1 MNFDGPI
8 ILIDDDP
15 DDNEIF
21 CEALKEVGC
30 TNEILCFQDGI
41 AALEF
46 FAKTHPEPF
55 LIISDINIPTM
66 GGFEFKEELRK
77 IQCDKLMGVPLIFMS
92 TLADQRKV
100 SQAYA
105 ESVQG
110 IFTKP
115 SSYEGIKDMFDTMIS
130 YWKKC
135 VQPEKKIIQKI
146 TD

>member
-1 MNFDGPI
+1 MNFNGPI

-30 TNEILCFQDGI
+30 SNEILCFPDGI
-41 AALEF
+41 AALAYF
-46 FAKTHPEPF
+46 DSVHPEPF
-55 LIISDINIPTM
+55 LIVSDINIPTM

-77 IQCDKLMGVPLIFMS
+77 IKCDKLIGVPLIFMS

-100 SQAYA
+100 IQAYA

-115 SSYEGIKDMFDTMIS
+115 SSYEEIKDMFSTMIT

-135 VQPEKKIIQKI
+135 VQPEKKI
-146 TD
+146 

>member
-1 MNFDGPI
+1 MKFDGPI

-15 DDNEIF
+15 DDSEIF

-30 TNEILCFQDGI
+30 ANEILCFQDGV
-41 AALEF
+41 AALEYF
-46 FAKTHPEPF
+46 DRKHPEPF

-66 GGFEFKEELRK
+66 GGFEFKEELKK
-77 IQCDKLMGVPLIFMS
+77 IKCDKLMGVPLIFMS

-100 SQAYA
+100 NQAYA

-115 SSYEGIKDMFDTMIS
+115 SNFEEIKKVLNMIIE
-130 YWKKC
+130 Y
-135 VQPEKKIIQKI
+135 
-146 TD
+146 